1 MLLIYNKYERIKQ
14 EQMNLSSLK
23 KFLETANHLSF
34 QLPNGSL
41 VPAHFHITEIGLLS
55 KHFIDCGG
63 TVREEKVATLQLWT
77 ADDVEHRLSP
87 TKLHSIITMYEKKI
101 SQDDLELEVEYQSE
115 TISKYGLAING
126 DQLQLLPTQTNCLA
140 QDQCGIPTEKIKMN
154 LSELG
159 TARASCCTPGGG
171 CC

>member
-1 MLLIYNKYERIKQ
+1 
-14 EQMNLSSLK
+14 
-23 KFLETANHLSF
+23 
-34 QLPNGSL
+34 
-41 VPAHFHITEIGLLS
+41 
-55 KHFIDCGG
+55 
-63 TVREEKVATLQLWT
+63 
-77 ADDVEHRLSP
+77 
-87 TKLHSIITMYEKKI
+87 MYEKKI

-115 TISKYGLAING
+115 TIGKYGLAING